1 MSDVKTLLQLVFTE
15 ELIVKSFYSTV
26 VCSELKE
33 QLMELETFA
42 YESGQGEL
50 PQSVLVE
57 KQKAM
62 IDQLRSRLNINLD
75 DFDHLST
82 EELKKIVDSSLQRY
96 CTITTEIHK
105 LLLLTHIDHQNVFQL
120 HHTTYIIPNNV
131 KHSSFSIHFSK
142 CTQN

>member
-1 MSDVKTLLQLVFTE
+1 
-15 ELIVKSFYSTV
+15 
-26 VCSELKE
+26 
-33 QLMELETFA
+33 MELETFA

-82 EELKKIVDSSLQRY
+82 EELKKIVDSSLQRSAL
-96 CTITTEIHK
+96 TTTLVNFEK
-105 LLLLTHIDHQNVFQL
+105 EFYPSTDL
-120 HHTTYIIPNNV
+120 
-131 KHSSFSIHFSK
+131 
-142 CTQN
+142 